1 VCTAFGSFG
10 QFLFLPATAELIH
23 WLGWQGAV
31 FAHALAVALILP
43 LALGVRGDRQAAAT
57 ASGSATVAQ
66 ALREAVRDRS
76 FHLLFWGFFTCGL
89 QVVFIGLHLPAY
101 LADAGLPLALGAQ
114 AIAIVGLFNVIGSLA
129 AGWLGVRWSK
139 KWLLA
144 GIYVA
149 RSVVMIAFLVAPL
162 SVASVWLFSAAMGL
176 LWLSTVPLT
185 NGLVGQIYGV
195 RHLGLLGGAVFFGHQ
210 IGSFLGAWLGGGGEG
225 GGPGGANG
233 PRAAAAAVR
242 RSVKRGSVR
251 RAATPED
258 GLHHAG
264 GAEVDQALAEHVRL
278 VLDDVQRDV
287 GTDRAQPAECA
298 LGVHRGHHAVE
309 RAVDQV
315 HGRGHAFRVA
325 DRRREARCVA
335 DHDRGRSGLGPG
347 ELQRHGRALA
357 DAHHHRTLRREPV
370 GALQL
375 PDPPRHAVDRV
386 GGPPRA
392 AGVARARIEPVARP
406 PPSEWPLQQHCDRAR
421 EPQLPAQGERE
432 QVLRRR
438 AGIVQEDQQA
448 ARSRGRDRRQFE
460 PQLAAGRVGHPARVP
475 VERPR
480 RAPRRSPRRPAS

>member
-1 VCTAFGSFG
+1 VGSEPRGAAAPAWGTALAFGCAILLIANGARSSWGLFLPEMTVARGWSRETFSLAVAIQNLVWGAGAMVLGAFADRFGAMRTLMLGAMLYAGGFLGLAWATSALELAMSGGVLIGLGIGGTAFGVVFAALGKMVPPERRTWAFGVCTAFGSFG

-210 IGSFLGAWLGGGGEG
+210 IGSFLGAWLGGRIFDATGSYD
-225 GGPGGANG
+225 
-233 PRAAAAAVR
+233 AAWALMVVFGFVAAIV
-242 RSVKRGSVR
+242 
-251 RAATPED
+251 
-258 GLHHAG
+258 HAPIR
-264 GAEVDQALAEHVRL
+264 ERPLAE
-278 VLDDVQRDV
+278 
-287 GTDRAQPAECA
+287 PA
-298 LGVHRGHHAVE
+298 
-309 RAVDQV
+309 
-315 HGRGHAFRVA
+315 
-325 DRRREARCVA
+325 
-335 DHDRGRSGLGPG
+335 
-347 ELQRHGRALA
+347 
-357 DAHHHRTLRREPV
+357 
-370 GALQL
+370 
-375 PDPPRHAVDRV
+375 
-386 GGPPRA
+386 
-392 AGVARARIEPVARP
+392 ARP
-406 PPSEWPLQQHCDRAR
+406 A
-421 EPQLPAQGERE
+421 
-432 QVLRRR
+432 
-438 AGIVQEDQQA
+438 
-448 ARSRGRDRRQFE
+448 
-460 PQLAAGRVGHPARVP
+460 
-475 VERPR
+475 
-480 RAPRRSPRRPAS
+480 